1 MDAVREQ
8 ALISVRNR
16 ATLESSLI
24 APLRNR
30 RPMDGHPGGAELDA
44 AIAATVGDPFCHPL
58 SGTPANT
65 FGRIAGR
72 HMVTGANAAIA
83 DAHHAVLVF
92 DRHDPLD
99 FDHDLVA
106 DLLETGRSWAER
118 ARGTDSAAVHYTL
131 LWNCLWRAG
140 GSIIHGHGQALLGH
154 ACTARLERFRAD
166 AQRFR
171 HEHGVSF
178 AEDLAVLHDDL
189 GLAIH
194 RDDAVTT
201 IASVT
206 PIKEREIWVIGREG
220 MDERDPR
227 FATAVGDAAVGFRDR
242 LGVTSFNLL
251 LWRPPLDGADAW
263 KDVPPIARLVDR
275 GDPFARPSDIGAM
288 ELYGTPIVGA
298 DPYDVVAA
306 FAG

>member
-1 MDAVREQ
+1 
-8 ALISVRNR
+8 
-16 ATLESSLI
+16 
-24 APLRNR
+24 
-30 RPMDGHPGGAELDA
+30 MDGHAGGPELDA
-44 AIAATVGDPFCHPL
+44 AIAATVGDPFCRPL

-72 HMVTGANAAIA
+72 HMVTGANAAMA

-106 DLLETGRSWAER
+106 DLLETGRRWAER
-118 ARGTDSAAVHYTL
+118 ARETDSGAVHYTL

-154 ACTARLERFRAD
+154 ASTAHLERFRAD
-166 AQRFR
+166 AQRYR
-171 HEHGVSF
+171 REHAASL
-178 AEDLAVLHDDL
+178 AEDLASLHDDL

-194 RDDAVTT
+194 RDGAVTT

-206 PIKEREIWVIGREG
+206 PIKERELWVIGGQG

-227 FATAVGDAAVGFRDR
+227 FASAVGDAVVGFRDR
-242 LGVTSFNLL
+242 LGVTSFNLM
-251 LWRPPLDGADAW
+251 LWRPPLDASGEW
-263 KDVPPIARLVDR
+263 EDVPPIARLVDR

-288 ELYGTPIVGA
+288 ELYGTPIVGS

-306 FAG
+306 FGG